1 MNTNNLHDH
10 RDDEHFLSAHPA
22 FDRAAYN
29 DRVDHAARNLSVG
42 VTAAMAKA
50 KPRRSALYWLAP
62 VAIAATSAVVVLLLH
77 EQPQPTMTERRVA
90 VVQPTP
96 YTAPSVNTVTNDTP
110 TETTVR
116 AERPAQRRTLG
127 QDEFILEPLMAEVS
141 PTELSNMADDAL
153 LEQIASSDV
162 TSGDLLNI
170 TSNDIDRLAK
180 GNDNE
185 LGF

>member
-1 MNTNNLHDH
+1 MSTNNLHDH
-10 RDDEHFLSAHPA
+10 SDDERFLSAHPA
-22 FDRAAYN
+22 FDRSAYN
-29 DRVDHAARNLSVG
+29 DRVGRAARNLSVG
-42 VTAAMAKA
+42 VTAAMADA
-50 KPRRSALYWLAP
+50 KPRRSALYWIAP
-62 VAIAATSAVVVLLLH
+62 VAIAVTSVVVVLLLQ
-77 EQPQPTMTERRVA
+77 ERPQPTRTEHRVA

-96 YTAPSVNTVTNDTP
+96 YAAPTVKTATNDTP

-141 PTELSNMADDAL
+141 TTELSNMADDAL